1 MACSC
6 LDLSWKMWLYWKL
19 GLNRQS
25 MSGPLKH
32 PKLDSTTA
40 NHHKTSYHMRGSRK
54 FSLWVGR
61 ADGSTKFKEN
71 DQNFLDL
78 LVCKGLT
85 RKKQNTKDDLPFYWL
100 LSIFQ
105 GSEYRYNETC
115 QHAVILATLTQH
127 KKHLHFWM
135 YISQGNALKH

>member
-1 MACSC
+1 MSLKWADPKGYG
-6 LDLSWKMWLYWKL
+6 LLLSWPVLKNVIVLKI
-19 GLNRQS
+19 
-25 MSGPLKH
+25 GPEPSVNERSIETPKTT

-40 NHHKTSYHMRGSRK
+40 NHHKTSYHMQGSRK

-61 ADGSTKFKEN
+61 ADGSTKF
-71 DQNFLDL
+71 
-78 LVCKGLT
+78 T
-85 RKKQNTKDDLPFYWL
+85 IRKKQNTKDDLPFYWL